1 MIRTNDLILPV
12 NKIIVLFIFKVRI
25 LIDEAILQAEKD
37 LETVEKERN
46 AALQEIGNHL
56 HDSVPVSDNE
66 DENRIERMYGDCE
79 VKKKYSH
86 VDLIHMI
93 DGMDGDRGTVV
104 AGGRGYFLTGPA
116 VFLEQ
121 ALIQVALQMLWSK
134 KYKPLYTPFF
144 MRKEVS
150 RNPISPF
157 QIQAQLHGLYML

>member
-1 MIRTNDLILPV
+1 M
-12 NKIIVLFIFKVRI
+12 RI

-93 DGMDGDRGTVV
+93 DGMDGERGTVV

-121 ALIQVALQMLWSK
+121 ALIQVALQILWSK

-150 RNPISPF
+150 LETISLLCLN
-157 QIQAQLHGLYML
+157 ILKTSGVVKI